1 MSGKGTA
8 AKPKYRFCWAC
19 NRQLRGN
26 FHRVCVVDDHE
37 VIVHADCARRHRLEI
52 KPEAHVTTSKTRRD
66 PDKKCSTC
74 GGGIYI
80 GQHYGGC
87 PKERKA
93 KHKPGTRWGVFPW
106 SYWDNANER
115 VVTDESRGYVA
126 REISPGTVPYG
137 RMTPVHNKTFASE
150 KLANK
155 LADKM
160 TFGNDKPSRDRPSR
174 RARRDVARSPTPRR
188 RPTPPSRPYRLE
200 RLTAREFATLEW
212 LADRGYDGD
221 LLRLAG
227 VDDEAADGSIRLGAL
242 TEAEAWQFNENVEED
257 PHAFLSSN
265 GSASLREK
273 MYRLLDAI
281 V

>member
-1 MSGKGTA
+1 MKLRIIHVTRLSGPSAETHLWKA
-8 AKPKYRFCWAC
+8 YSPAQDRWF
-19 NRQLRGN
+19 LIRGN
-26 FHRVCVVDDHE
+26 DIE
-37 VIVHADCARRHRLEI
+37 KGAIVGTFKNETAL
-52 KPEAHVTTSKTRRD
+52 AHYMTTRPLKRS
-66 PDKKCSTC
+66 
-74 GGGIYI
+74 
-80 GQHYGGC
+80 
-87 PKERKA
+87 
-93 KHKPGTRWGVFPW
+93 
-106 SYWDNANER
+106 
-115 VVTDESRGYVA
+115 
-126 REISPGTVPYG
+126 
-137 RMTPVHNKTFASE
+137 
-150 KLANK
+150 
-155 LADKM
+155 
-160 TFGNDKPSRDRPSR
+160 PSRDRSR
-174 RARRDVARSPTPRR
+174 RQARRDVARSPTPRR